1 MHNKEVILSKFEYVS
16 QHVLQIKE
24 YTKSIK
30 NSDDYEIS
38 FEGVTLFDATMMRLQ
53 ALGENLK
60 QIELK
65 APEFLER
72 HSEIDWEKIIR
83 FRDFIS
89 HHYEKLESE
98 IIFEICTVF
107 IPKLE
112 LVINAII
119 LEITNQNN

>member
-112 LVINAII
+112 IAIDAII
-119 LEITNQNN
+119 LEIKNQNK

>member
-38 FEGVTLFDATMMRLQ
+38 FEGVTLFDATMMWLQ

-65 APEFLER
+65 APELLER

>member
-1 MHNKEVILSKFEYVS
+1 MHNKEVILSKLEYVA

-38 FEGVTLFDATMMRLQ
+38 FEGITLFDATMMRLQ

-65 APEFLER
+65 APELFEQHL
-72 HSEIDWEKIIR
+72 EIDWEKIIR

-119 LEITNQNN
+119 LEIKNQNN